1 MDVIS
6 LALARKALDPKA
18 NVYEFKGSCAFEDLP
33 EEAFPGEVWNI
44 TDDFDLD
51 GKHYEAGTNVAY
63 TNDGWDALTASIDTS
78 IFELNANKV
87 TSLSDQSTNEQYPSA
102 KAVFDS
108 ISSEKI
114 NLIPYP
120 TMGTAH
126 GSYIKFLETK
136 KGIYIFNYYND
147 LSRNYFIYQLKSTGS
162 SIVNSEVGNPVMVII
177 TVDDTSKTKSGDT
190 LGFLISIDAITGA
203 YQQYAIKRTNNS
215 TVTFSYVQE
224 LNGSKLGFRTK
235 MITPVAQS
243 FDGVKTFTD
252 LPVSTPVPTQ
262 DGQLTNKKYV
272 DDAIANI
279 DISTATSAQIQALF
293 GTEGGE

>member
-51 GKHYEAGTNVAY
+51 GKHYEAGTNIAY

-102 KAVFDS
+102 KAVFD
-108 ISSEKI
+108 
-114 NLIPYP
+114 
-120 TMGTAH
+120 M
-126 GSYIKFLETK
+126 IKDNAYKT
-136 KGIYIFNYYND
+136 GIYQSQELPFIFSNKTPG
-147 LSRNYFIYQLKSTGS
+147 IYVYDTTQYPYRDFTYKKTS
-162 SIVNSEVGNPVMVII
+162 SDAVQTISNVYTIMVIY
-177 TVDDTSKTKSGDT
+177 TRDVNKVPAGSVAT
-190 LGFLISIDAITGA
+190 LGYLLYASNSGADSAGNICTAEFRLKADGSIIVIKTTYDNSNLRVLTPGEQRITQGKKRFDIIPEIS
-203 YQQYAIKRTNNS
+203 YA
-215 TVTFSYVQE
+215 Q
-224 LNGSKLGFRTK
+224 
-235 MITPVAQS
+235 TP
-243 FDGVKTFTD
+243 TRD
-252 LPVSTPVPTQ
+252 L
-262 DGQLTNKKYV
+262 QLVHKKYV